1 MKATRLIT
9 LSVAAMALIGT
20 VSHAAQAQGK
30 TRAQVNQELVQAQ
43 HDGIIPHSK
52 TQYPASAER
61 IARNK
66 ELHAIAAHGGEK
78 APSMD
83 HHDTVA
89 AR

>member
-1 MKATRLIT
+1 MNATRLIT
-9 LSVAAMALIGT
+9 LSVAAMALIGA
-20 VSHAAQAQGK
+20 VSQAAQAQGK
-30 TRAQVNQELVQAQ
+30 TRAQVNQELAQAQ

-52 TQYPASAER
+52 TQYPPSTER

-66 ELHAIAAHGGEK
+66 ELHAIAWHDGEK